1 MNLSFIHFLFRNF
14 TILLFVNIFQFNL
27 RVFETLLLKEQSFY
41 SSLKQTH
48 LSALISHLYLLLH
61 IIYILKYNISFCN
74 FISRNYIENSDS
86 YLFE

>member
-41 SSLKQTH
+41 CLKQTR
-48 LSALISHLYLLLH
+48 LSALIYHLYLLLH